1 MLRKLAIA
9 IAASGA
15 MISASYVHALG
26 MGDIELESALN
37 QPLNA
42 HIKLI
47 KASELEN
54 WEIKPDL
61 ASADEFQKSGI
72 EHVFFLNNLKFE
84 VERVGDDVFIKLS
97 TNQPVVEPFL
107 NFLVQVDWPNGR
119 LLREYTL
126 LLDPPVFSE
135 DLAEPVSAPELE
147 EEFESDMESADTV
160 LPGMGMTGADDLA
173 DIPDVVDD
181 SSEMLDEPEEELV
194 EDSDISDLADVE
206 DETLEP
212 EIDSSEQLE
221 DDTLSAPLAVEE
233 TQVPQTYT
241 VRADDTLWEVALRTR
256 PNRSITPQQAMLA
269 IQDLNPD
276 AFIGGNINRLK
287 KNQVLRL
294 PDEEQMRNRSFN
306 ESVSE
311 VAFQNQFLTQ
321 RKAQLDA
328 TRKSQV
334 IERDEEVAGAE
345 LKLLAG
351 GAATADAQ
359 RSASGEVMAQ
369 TAGDQSKLDN
379 ELSLALEDL
388 DKSTRANVELG
399 ARLDLLEEQIKTL
412 QRIISLKDEQMV
424 ALQAGF
430 AKSGDANKVDPRQAE
445 LDQLSAAAKASEQA
459 KSKADLN
466 FAKSEEKDSLPTEV
480 AKEKA
485 AALAEAKP
493 EAVKKPKAKFT
504 PLPEVIEDEPFDMV
518 EFAMENPPVLGG
530 VLGALLLSLLGVN
543 YARKRKEKLAEESVG
558 DISGFDGVDP
568 LEAMDSQIEND
579 FDDEFSD
586 LEIGSGDDLADDD
599 LVTRLDEFGEAD
611 SGVSDALDT
620 ADNENSDVLGEVEI
634 YIAYDRFDQARSLLE
649 KTLESQP
656 TRMDV
661 RIKLMEVLSSM
672 GDQGAIAQHYD
683 YVVAQGSEDDQAKAS
698 QFRDVASEAGVTQD
712 EHDFNSDAEL
722 DLEISSESG
731 DIDGLEFSAS
741 DLDDGDLNFD
751 LDGLGLD
758 DEPSQGIETL
768 ELNDSGNENTLEFE
782 SNLEDEVSLD
792 LGIEEESSSDDLSM
806 SDLDFN
812 EEPELNDLEF
822 DLGVEEQPAEDLDS
836 SLDFDIPELND
847 DVTDSDP
854 LESLDG
860 SAGTIDDIDLSLAD
874 DESMELSSEA
884 LDIDLGFESD
894 NELSLDVDTDELP
907 VLEDSNDLDI
917 DLDLSS
923 EVSLDLDENLTLDTE
938 LDGMAQESLGDDLG
952 ELDIDL
958 DSLDVDLD
966 AAADLSFDVDGDEL
980 PVLDDNP
987 EIDLGDVTQLD
998 DIEDEVSL
1006 DLDMDLGLDE
1016 LAQQPETDQDPL
1028 LDLDELSKE
1037 LDAELL
1043 EFDAAETVSEPISEP
1058 VAEGVELDL
1067 SDLDADLDFLSGT
1080 DESET
1085 KLDLARAYIDM
1096 DDKDGAKEIL
1106 QEVLEEG
1113 TDKQKQD
1120 AGSLLDS
1127 LV

>member
-84 VERVGDDVFIKLS
+84 VERVGEDVFIKLS

-135 DLAEPVSAPELE
+135 DLAEPVSAPEVE
-147 EEFESDMESADTV
+147 EEFESESDAV
-160 LPGMGMTGADDLA
+160 LPGMGVADDLA
-173 DIPDVVDD
+173 DIPDVVEDNAD
-181 SSEMLDEPEEELV
+181 MLDEPEEELV

-212 EIDSSEQLE
+212 ELDSTEQLE
-221 DDTLSAPLAVEE
+221 DDTLSEPLAVEE
-233 TQVPQTYT
+233 TQAPQTYT
-241 VRADDTLWEVALRTR
+241 VRDDDTLWEVALRTR

-294 PDEEQMRNRSFN
+294 PAEEQIRNRSFN

-388 DKSTRANVELG
+388 DKSKRANVELG

-430 AKSGDANKVDPRQAE
+430 AKSDESSKADPRQAE

-466 FAKSEEKDSLPTEV
+466 FSKPEEKSSET
-480 AKEKA
+480 K
-485 AALAEAKP
+485 ALATEKPAAMAKAKP
-493 EAVKKPKAKFT
+493 EADKMPKAKFT

-543 YARKRKEKLAEESVG
+543 YARKRKEKLEEASVA
-558 DISGFDGVDP
+558 DMSAFDGVDP
-568 LEAMDSQIEND
+568 LEPMDSQIEND
-579 FDDEFSD
+579 FDDEFAD
-586 LEIGSGDDLADDD
+586 LEIGSGDDLADDE

-611 SGVSDALDT
+611 SGVSDELDT
-620 ADNENSDVLGEVEI
+620 SDHENTDVLGEVEI

-656 TRMDV
+656 ARMDV

-672 GDQGAIAQHYD
+672 GDQGSIAQHYD
-683 YVVAQGSEDDQAKAS
+683 YVVAQGSEDDQAKAN
-698 QFRDVASEAGVTQD
+698 QFRDVVSEAGVAQGV
-712 EHDFNSDAEL
+712 HDFDADGGL
-722 DLEISSESG
+722 DLEISNEAG
-731 DIDGLEFSAS
+731 EMDDLEFSAAE
-741 DLDDGDLNFD
+741 LDDGDLNFD

-758 DEPSQGIETL
+758 DEPSQGLDAL
-768 ELNDSGNENTLEFE
+768 ELSETDSENTLDFE

-792 LGIEEESSSDDLSM
+792 LGVDEESSTDDLSM
-806 SDLDFN
+806 SDLELN
-812 EEPELNDLEF
+812 EESELNGLEF
-822 DLGVEEQPAEDLDS
+822 DLGVDEQSVETLDT

-847 DVTDSDP
+847 DLSESDQ
-854 LESLDG
+854 LESLDEA
-860 SAGTIDDIDLSLAD
+860 AGGLDDIDLSLDGD
-874 DESMELSSEA
+874 DSLELSSDA
-884 LDIDLGFESD
+884 LDIDLGLDSGD
-894 NELSLDVDTDELP
+894 ELSLDAEANELP
-907 VLEDSNDLDI
+907 VLEDSNDFDMN
-917 DLDLSS
+917 LDLSDDMPL
-923 EVSLDLDENLTLDTE
+923 ELEDSLSLEAELDEV
-938 LDGMAQESLGDDLG
+938 AKESIEDDLG
-952 ELDIDL
+952 ALDLDL

-966 AAADLSFDVDGDEL
+966 AAADLSFEVEGDEL
-980 PVLDDNP
+980 PVLDDSA
-987 EIDLGDVTQLD
+987 EIDLDSVAHED
-998 DIEDEVSL
+998 DSSAEVSL
-1006 DLDMDLGLDE
+1006 DLDMDLDLEE
-1016 LAQQPETDQDPL
+1016 LAEQPETGADPL

-1037 LDAELL
+1037 LDAEML
-1043 EFDAAETVSEPISEP
+1043 EFDASEPVTESISEP
-1058 VAEGVELDL
+1058 VADSAELDL

>member
-84 VERVGDDVFIKLS
+84 VERVGEDVFIKLS

-135 DLAEPVSAPELE
+135 DLVEPVSAPELE
-147 EEFESDMESADTV
+147 EEFETDLESAETV
-160 LPGMGMTGADDLA
+160 LPGMGVADDLA
-173 DIPDVVDD
+173 DIPDVGED
-181 SSEMLDEPEEELV
+181 SADMLDEPEEELV
-194 EDSDISDLADVE
+194 DDSDISDLADVE
-206 DETLEP
+206 DETFEP
-212 EIDSSEQLE
+212 ELDSTEQLE
-221 DDTLSAPLAVEE
+221 DDTLSEPLAVEE
-233 TQVPQTYT
+233 TQAAQTYT
-241 VRADDTLWEVALRTR
+241 VRDDDTLWEVALRTR

-294 PDEEQMRNRSFN
+294 PAEEQMRNRSFN

-388 DKSTRANVELG
+388 DKSKRANVELG

-430 AKSGDANKVDPRQAE
+430 AKSDESTKADPRQAE
-445 LDQLSAAAKASEQA
+445 LDQLSAAAKANEQA

-466 FAKSEEKDSLPTEV
+466 FAKPEEKSGE
-480 AKEKA
+480 AKALATEKA
-485 AALAEAKP
+485 AAIAKAKP
-493 EAVKKPKAKFT
+493 EADKKPKAKFT

-543 YARKRKEKLAEESVG
+543 YARKRKEKLEDESVA
-558 DISGFDGVDP
+558 DMSAFDGVDP
-568 LEAMDSQIEND
+568 LEPMDTQIEND
-579 FDDEFSD
+579 FDDEFAD
-586 LEIGSGDDLADDD
+586 LEIGSGDDLADDE

-611 SGVSDALDT
+611 SGVSDELGSSDH
-620 ADNENSDVLGEVEI
+620 ENTDVLGEVEI

-656 TRMDV
+656 ARMDV

-672 GDQGAIAQHYD
+672 GDQGSIAQHYD

-698 QFRDVASEAGVTQD
+698 QFRDVVSEAGVAQG
-712 EHDFNSDAEL
+712 EHDFDADGGL
-722 DLEISSESG
+722 DLEISNEG
-731 DIDGLEFSAS
+731 GEIDDLEFSAAE
-741 DLDDGDLNFD
+741 LDDGDLNFD

-758 DEPSQGIETL
+758 DEPSQGLDTL
-768 ELNDSGNENTLEFE
+768 ELNEADTENTLDFE

-792 LGIEEESSSDDLSM
+792 LGVEEESSSDDLSM

-812 EEPELNDLEF
+812 EEPELNGLEF
-822 DLGVEEQPAEDLDS
+822 DLGVDEQSVESLDS
-836 SLDFDIPELND
+836 GLDFDIPELND
-847 DVTDSDP
+847 DLSDSNQ
-854 LESLDG
+854 LESLAE
-860 SAGTIDDIDLSLAD
+860 SAGGLDDIDLSLD
-874 DESMELSSEA
+874 GDESLELSSDA
-884 LDIDLGFESD
+884 LDIDLELESGD
-894 NELSLDVDTDELP
+894 ELSFDAEESELP

-917 DLDLSS
+917 DLDLSGD
-923 EVSLDLDENLTLDTE
+923 VSLDLDDSLSLDTE
-938 LDGMAQESLGDDLG
+938 LDEVAQESLDDELG
-952 ELDIDL
+952 GLDLDL

-966 AAADLSFDVDGDEL
+966 AAADLSFDVEDDEL
-980 PVLDDNP
+980 PVLDDSA
-987 EIDLGDVTQLD
+987 EIDLDTVAHED
-998 DIEDEVSL
+998 DATDEVSL
-1006 DLDMDLGLDE
+1006 DLDMDLDLDE
-1016 LAQQPETDQDPL
+1016 LAEQPETDVDPL

-1037 LDAELL
+1037 LDAEML
-1043 EFDAAETVSEPISEP
+1043 EFDASEPVSEPINEP
-1058 VAEGVELDL
+1058 VAATAELDL

>member
-15 MISASYVHALG
+15 MISASYVNALG

-84 VERVGDDVFIKLS
+84 VERVGEDVFIKLS

-147 EEFESDMESADTV
+147 DEFESEMDAADTV
-160 LPGMGMTGADDLA
+160 LPGMGVADDLA

-181 SSEMLDEPEEELV
+181 SIDMVDEPEEELV

-212 EIDSSEQLE
+212 ELDSTEQLE
-221 DDTLSAPLAVEE
+221 DDTLSEPLAVEE
-233 TQVPQTYT
+233 TQAPQTYT
-241 VRADDTLWEVALRTR
+241 VRDDDTLWEVALRTR

-294 PDEEQMRNRSFN
+294 PAEEQMRDRSFN

-334 IERDEEVAGAE
+334 IEREEEVAGAE

-388 DKSTRANVELG
+388 DKSKRANVELG

-430 AKSGDANKVDPRQAE
+430 AKSGEATKADPRQAE

-466 FAKSEEKDSLPTEV
+466 FAKPEEKSGEPKALAT
-480 AKEKA
+480 EKA
-485 AALAEAKP
+485 AAIAKAKP
-493 EAVKKPKAKFT
+493 EADKKPKAKFT
-504 PLPEVIEDEPFDMV
+504 PLPEVVEDEPFDVV

-530 VLGALLLSLLGVN
+530 ILGALLLSLLGVN
-543 YARKRKEKLAEESVG
+543 YARKRKEKLEEESVA
-558 DISGFDGVDP
+558 DMSAFDGVDP
-568 LEAMDSQIEND
+568 LEPMDSQIEND
-579 FDDEFSD
+579 FDDEFAD
-586 LEIGSGDDLADDD
+586 LEIGSGDDLADDE

-611 SGVSDALDT
+611 SGVSDELD
-620 ADNENSDVLGEVEI
+620 ASDHENTDVLGEVEI

-656 TRMDV
+656 ARMDV

-672 GDQGAIAQHYD
+672 GDQGAVAQHYD

-698 QFRDVASEAGVTQD
+698 QFRDAAGEAGVTQG
-712 EHDFNSDAEL
+712 EHDFDADGGL
-722 DLEISSESG
+722 DLEISNDTG
-731 DIDGLEFSAS
+731 DMDELEFSAGE
-741 DLDDGDLNFD
+741 LDDGDLNFD

-758 DEPSQGIETL
+758 DEPSQNVETL
-768 ELNDSGNENTLEFE
+768 ELNDSDSENTLDFE

-792 LGIEEESSSDDLSM
+792 LGVEEESSADDLSM

-812 EEPELNDLEF
+812 EEPELNGLEF
-822 DLGVEEQPAEDLDS
+822 DLGVEEQSAESLDS

-847 DVTDSDP
+847 DLSDSDE
-854 LESLDG
+854 LESLAE
-860 SAGTIDDIDLSLAD
+860 SAGGLDDIDLSLDGD
-874 DESMELSSEA
+874 DSLEFSSDA
-884 LDIDLGFESD
+884 LDIDLGLESGD
-894 NELSLDVDTDELP
+894 ELSLDVEESDLP

-917 DLDLSS
+917 DLDLSGG
-923 EVSLDLDENLTLDTE
+923 VSLELDDSLSLDSE
-938 LDGMAQESLGDDLG
+938 LDGVAQESLDGDLG
-952 ELDIDL
+952 DLDL
-958 DSLDVDLD
+958 DSLDVELD
-966 AAADLSFDVDGDEL
+966 AAADLSFDVEDDEL
-980 PVLDDNP
+980 PILDDSA
-987 EIDLGDVTQLD
+987 EIDLDAVAHED
-998 DIEDEVSL
+998 DASDEVSL
-1006 DLDMDLGLDE
+1006 DLDMDLNLDD
-1016 LAQQPETDQDPL
+1016 LAEQPQTDTDPL

-1037 LDAELL
+1037 LDAEML
-1043 EFDAAETVSEPISEP
+1043 EFDASEPVNEPISEP
-1058 VAEGVELDL
+1058 VADSAELDL

-1113 TDKQKQD
+1113 TDKQKHD